1 MSGALSYMSVLM
13 LSLFGFSYLIYN
25 LLPSREEVE
34 ALQRGAVA
42 TEFGEKPLI
51 FKVSRIPLEMLM
63 PIFGSW
69 GGSRYRARKQE
80 QIDRAGLPDVLTVD
94 EVVAMKF
101 WLAALFVLLMLA
113 YQLPLV
119 FLVAIGAFGFF
130 FPDLWLAD
138 RARSRGAEIV
148 KQLPF
153 ALDLMALLVKA
164 GLDFT
169 AAVAQTA
176 AKLGPGPLREE
187 LERML
192 KEFRLGS
199 SRVEALHNLSDRAQV
214 REMTTLCTALI
225 QASELGSSIG
235 PTLRQQ
241 SEIMRTQRFQEAER
255 KGGVAS
261 QQMVIPLVIFIMPA
275 VFIMV
280 LGPAVVRYI
289 YGG

>member
-1 MSGALSYMSVLM
+1 LSVLL
-13 LSLFGFSYLIYN
+13 LSWFAGSFLVYH
-25 LLPSREEVE
+25 LLPSRDEVE
-34 ALQRGAVA
+34 ATRQAAL
-42 TEFGEKPLI
+42 TPEFGEKPLI
-51 FKVSRIPLEMLM
+51 FKVSRLPLEIMIPL
-63 PIFGSW
+63 FGQW
-69 GGSRYRARKQE
+69 GSAAYRTRVE
-80 QIDRAGLPDVLTVD
+80 GHLERGGLADAISVPEL
-94 EVVAMKF
+94 VAMKF
-101 WLAALFVLLMLA
+101 WLAALFGLLMTM
-113 YQLPLV
+113 YSLPLV
-119 FLVAIGAFGFF
+119 FVLMIAGFGFF
-130 FPDLWLAD
+130 FPDLWLRD

-148 KQLPF
+148 KALPF
-153 ALDLMALLVKA
+153 ALDLMALLVQA

-169 AAVAQTA
+169 AAVAQST
-176 AKLGPGPLREE
+176 AKLQPGPLREE
-187 LERML
+187 LDRML

-199 SRVEALHNLSDRAQV
+199 SRVEALQHLSERAKV

-255 KGGVAS
+255 RGGVAS
-261 QQMVIPLVIFIMPA
+261 QQMVIPLVMFIMPA